1 MPTWWGRCRSPRGD
15 TGSPNRLRLTNLRHS
30 QYCAGLI
37 WIRRLACRCALISPC
52 TTQTGGW
59 RPSQKSKTASAR
71 PASGLPR
78 PVGTYSVTPDR
89 LYVWKDAGDE
99 PIEVP
104 PTYEEDITRTFAHY
118 FNSAGLAAT
127 QISGAAFELVVA
139 AWLADLTRKTN
150 PAHRVNQEWL
160 EQSGFRTAVQDGRVE
175 LDAER

>member
-1 MPTWWGRCRSPRGD
+1 MS
-15 TGSPNRLRLTNLRHS
+15 LRADLSL
-30 QYCAGLI
+30 YDADG
-37 WIRRLACRCALISPC
+37 RLAAIAEVKNR
-52 TTQTGGW
+52 
-59 RPSQKSKTASAR
+59 
-71 PASGLPR
+71 
-78 PVGTYSVTPDR
+78 VGTSGEWAAKTRRNLLAHGLGGGSGFFLLVTPDR

-118 FNSAGLAAT
+118 FNSAGLAAK

-139 AWLADLTRKTN
+139 AWLADLTRKTK